1 MKLALKLAA
10 KTAQSVL
17 RAARDQVD
25 ADRMLQ
31 RSMSAVIEIA
41 AQRQEVSPAPH
52 WRPGEPIKMLLA
64 GYAGTRNTGADVR
77 VEEMIRQFRHL
88 FSDEHLELSIFT
100 LDPALTRGY
109 FQTVK
114 QIELPKIF
122 PNFCPKP
129 STNNTASSLAKAP
142 CLSPNSQ
149 TPSRP

>member
-41 AQRQEVSPAPH
+41 EQRQEVSPAPN
-52 WRPGEPIKMLLA
+52 WRPGEPIKMFLA

-88 FSDEHLELSIFT
+88 FSDDHLNLSIFT
-100 LDPALTRGY
+100 LDLALTRGY
-109 FQTVK
+109 FKAVQ
-114 QIELPKIF
+114 QIEIAQNFPPIF
-122 PNFCPKP
+122 IQNHPRA
-129 STNNTASSLAKAP
+129 TRRHRLRR
-142 CLSPNSQ
+142 LHV
-149 TPSRP
+149 